1 MISKAVLQLLN
12 QRKEKF
18 LIPAEIVANV
28 QENNSLEHA
37 FLVLSKVKYAKIPV
51 LDQDQHFKGLLSL
64 AMITETMLG
73 LTGIDPTRLGRI
85 QVKDVMQTDVPT
97 ICPPYDMEEILHLL
111 VDQTFLAVVDENAD
125 KNGTQ
130 EAAKEYLSF
139 LYTQE
144 AQRLAGE
151 NFYRPTDE
159 AVLQEFGD
167 VFDLS
172 VKLCTIDDFGGWDQ
186 AYADFFADDTIFD
199 EIYNQ

>member
-1 MISKAVLQLLN
+1 MLN

-111 VDQTFLAVVDENAD
+111 VDQTFLAVVDENGVFTGILTRREVMKAVNYLAHD
-125 KNGTQ
+125 L
-130 EAAKEYLSF
+130 EKEYTVEKNDLKM
-139 LYTQE
+139 
-144 AQRLAGE
+144 
-151 NFYRPTDE
+151 PK
-159 AVLQEFGD
+159 LQISSLG
-167 VFDLS
+167 
-172 VKLCTIDDFGGWDQ
+172 IDFMQ
-186 AYADFFADDTIFD
+186 
-199 EIYNQ
+199 

>member
-1 MISKAVLQLLN
+1 MISKAVSQLLN

-111 VDQTFLAVVDENAD
+111 VDQAFLAVVDEDGVFTGILTRREVMKAVNYLAHD
-125 KNGTQ
+125 L
-130 EAAKEYLSF
+130 EKEYTVEKKWPKNAQTTDQQFGHWFYAVAPKFNGEVGILKPASF
-139 LYTQE
+139 K
-144 AQRLAGE
+144 AR
-151 NFYRPTDE
+151 
-159 AVLQEFGD
+159 
-167 VFDLS
+167 
-172 VKLCTIDDFGGWDQ
+172 K
-186 AYADFFADDTIFD
+186 
-199 EIYNQ
+199 